1 MNRLSFPRF
10 APALAILAL
19 LPAFLRADGP
29 AWGKAAENKIYAQ
42 RLINSL
48 VADHPGLVMAGI
60 HALAPGAAA
69 PGIVAS
75 TLDRIGAPD
84 DEGDL
89 SVGVGGRTIL
99 VPHLKNPT
107 RCGLLLPLKDAS
119 GNRIGA
125 LALAFRY
132 PAAED
137 EVKTYLAGVA
147 IRNDLAK
154 QIPNLAAL
162 FSRPP
167 G

>member
-1 MNRLSFPRF
+1 MKINRFHLCLCVV
-10 APALAILAL
+10 ALVMGSSA
-19 LPAFLRADGP
+19 LRAEGSTF
-29 AWGKAAENKIYAQ
+29 GKAADNKIPAQ
-42 RLINSL
+42 QLINKLMANHPEL
-48 VADHPGLVMAGI
+48 VVAGI
-60 HALAPGAAA
+60 HALAPGTRE

-99 VPHLKNPT
+99 VPHLKNPA
-107 RCGLLLPLKDAS
+107 RCGLLIPLKDAA

-147 IRNDLAK
+147 IRDELAK
-154 QIPNLAAL
+154 HIPNLAAL